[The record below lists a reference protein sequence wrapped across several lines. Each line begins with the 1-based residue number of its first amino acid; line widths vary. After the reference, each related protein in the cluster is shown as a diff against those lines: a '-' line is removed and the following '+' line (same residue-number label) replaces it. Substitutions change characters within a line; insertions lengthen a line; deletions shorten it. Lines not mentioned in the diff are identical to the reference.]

1 MTRVRP
7 LSDAELDANAAELDG
22 VFDGARARQGYVPN
36 SQRVMAYKPELLKAF
51 GALREAVNFQT
62 EASVPLALKY
72 MIANAAS
79 LTAGCMYCTAH
90 TANGSG
96 RSGVEDAKIAAIW
109 EFETSDLFSE
119 AERAALRFAQAAA
132 AVPNMATDADFA
144 DLRKH
149 FTDYQ
154 VVEIVSVISMFGFLN
169 RWNDTLATELEEK
182 PAAFADRTIREQ
194 GWDAGKHKG
203 IDAP

>member
-1 MTRVRP
+1 
-7 LSDAELDANAAELDG
+7 
-22 VFDGARARQGYVPN
+22 
-36 SQRVMAYKPELLKAF
+36 
-51 GALREAVNFQT
+51 
-62 EASVPLALKY
+62 
-72 MIANAAS
+72 
-79 LTAGCMYCTAH
+79 MYCTAH

-96 RSGVEDAKIAAIW
+96 RSGVADAKIAAIW
-109 EFETSDLFSE
+109 AFETSDLFSE
-119 AERAALRFAQAAA
+119 AERAASRFAQAAA

-203 IDAP
+203 TDVP